1 MIHRYRAYGFDLQSR
16 SEIPGLT
23 PQPASCD
30 SAALPIEVTVGACPE
45 WACEALRM
53 PVTLRYSGN
62 KRFNNL
68 PRFRVEQLGAE
79 EFFRLCYADGTQVVA
94 DGQTKRIWGGC
105 PPPLTPED
113 LSTYLLGPVMGFVL
127 RRRGILALH
136 ASSFCVDGCAF
147 ALCGGARIGKS
158 TTAAALAMRGISI
171 LCEDITA
178 VREREGKF
186 QVAPGYP
193 RVNLWPDSV
202 AQLFGSSAKLPKI
215 TPNWEK
221 QFLDLEGNTAKFE
234 TQDRPVAGI
243 YIMEPRSEAPETPRI
258 EEISTQ
264 RATIRLVQ
272 NTYMNYLLDRE
283 QRAREFDA
291 IARLVS
297 GVSVKLLKPS
307 KHAAR
312 INDMCEMLET
322 DARSTCLRES
332 R

>member
-1 MIHRYRAYGFDLQSR
+1 MLCRRHPGCGGWPNEKNLGWLSASSYSRGPVHLPSR
-16 SEIPGLT
+16 SGHGVCVAPPGNIG
-23 PQPASCD
+23 
-30 SAALPIEVTVGACPE
+30 AA
-45 WACEALRM
+45 RQ
-53 PVTLRYSGN
+53 
-62 KRFNNL
+62 
-68 PRFRVEQLGAE
+68 QL
-79 EFFRLCYADGTQVVA
+79 F
-94 DGQTKRIWGGC
+94 
-105 PPPLTPED
+105 
-113 LSTYLLGPVMGFVL
+113 
-127 RRRGILALH
+127 RRRTCFCALWWGTRWQIDN
-136 ASSFCVDGCAF
+136 S
-147 ALCGGARIGKS
+147 GGAGDARHFYFV
-158 TTAAALAMRGISI
+158 RGHYRRSR
-171 LCEDITA
+171 T
-178 VREREGKF
+178 R
-186 QVAPGYP
+186 
-193 RVNLWPDSV
+193 S
-202 AQLFGSSAKLPKI
+202 
-215 TPNWEK
+215 NWEK

-312 INDMCEMLET
+312 INDMCELLET